1 MLVYIASLLLIA
13 LIVAGFLIAQ
23 DRRDRRER
31 AERADLL
38 QRIQAPQAAIHQHHH
53 RTDAPA
59 EPGSGLPMTDTEIAE
74 MQGGVPDVDDET
86 RKLIAHIEAM
96 ENGSAQ
102 LEDGVIR

>member
-13 LIVAGFLIAQ
+13 LVVAGFLVAQ

-31 AERADLL
+31 LERADLL

-53 RTDAPA
+53 RADAPA
-59 EPGSGLPMTDTEIAE
+59 EPGWGLPMTDTEIAQ
-74 MQGGVPDVDDET
+74 MQGGIPDQDAERENV
-86 RKLIAHIEAM
+86 IAWMESI